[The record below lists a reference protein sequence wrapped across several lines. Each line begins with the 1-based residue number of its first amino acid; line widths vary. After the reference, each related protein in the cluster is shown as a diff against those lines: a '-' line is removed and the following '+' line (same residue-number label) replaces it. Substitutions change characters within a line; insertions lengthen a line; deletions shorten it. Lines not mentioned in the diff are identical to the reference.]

1 MRQLQELFCV
11 MQYILIT
18 KDSGRHSKTL
28 SCCFFRR
35 DSQWA
40 NMNRYASN
48 KITIQRE

>member
-1 MRQLQELFCV
+1 VRQLQALFCV

-28 SCCFFRR
+28 SCFFRR

-40 NMNRYASN
+40 NMNRCAPY